1 MNGFDQLNWFQPC
14 YYNLFSH
21 AMAYE
26 ALISERIVA
35 LRRKKRNR
43 QRPSCLQTVNNL
55 LTLFVRTSGKLD
67 DT

>member
-35 LRRKKRNR
+35 LRRKKSSKTFMSTNS
-43 QRPSCLQTVNNL
+43 QQ
-55 LTLFVRTSGKLD
+55 FVD
-67 DT
+67 IICQNIW